1 MVYIVDTNQ
10 KDLLISF
17 RTIRNPPPYSPFKEG
32 SDMKKTMKH
41 WKCFLM
47 GLAVFALFILEGCS
61 SVDSGSRVR
70 VSDFKV
76 KRGTNLSHWFS
87 QTGVRGAARAAR
99 VKEDDFIRLKE
110 FGFDHVRIPIDE
122 EQFWDNNGNKLTDA
136 WELLDASIKL
146 ALKHELRVIV
156 DLHIIR
162 SFYFNASIEG
172 NNTNTLFTE
181 EKSQEQLVNLWRE
194 LSAALKGFSTDW
206 VAYEFL
212 NEPVAD
218 DPEQWND
225 LIAKVHK
232 TLRQLEPER
241 VLVIGSNMWQDVDTF
256 KDLKIPK
263 GDKNILLSFHYYR
276 PMAITHYRASWNP
289 VGKYYGQVHYPGIVI
304 AQADF
309 DKLPEAQKET
319 FQSFT
324 TNWDRSVLR
333 EQILQAVTVAKK
345 LGLPLF
351 CGEWGVISSCP
362 REPAYN
368 WYRDMISVFDEFDI
382 GWTTW
387 NYDSG
392 FGFWNPYSKQ
402 VSDKP
407 MLEILTSGKGL
418 K

>member
-1 MVYIVDTNQ
+1 
-10 KDLLISF
+10 
-17 RTIRNPPPYSPFKEG
+17 
-32 SDMKKTMKH
+32 MKNTMKH

-47 GLAVFALFILEGCS
+47 GLAVFALFIPAGCS
-61 SVDSGSRVR
+61 SVDTGSGVR

-172 NNTNTLFTE
+172 NKTNTLFTE

-263 GDKNILLSFHYYR
+263 GDKNILLSFHYYK
-276 PMAITHYRASWNP
+276 PMAVTHYRASWNP
-289 VGKYYGQVHYPGIVI
+289 VGKYYGQIHYPGIVI

-319 FQSFT
+319 FRSFT

-333 EQILQAVTVAKK
+333 EQILQAVTVAKE

-351 CGEWGVISSCP
+351 CGEWGVISSSP

-392 FGFWNPYSKQ
+392 FGFWNSWSKQ

>member
-1 MVYIVDTNQ
+1 
-10 KDLLISF
+10 
-17 RTIRNPPPYSPFKEG
+17 
-32 SDMKKTMKH
+32 MKKSIKH
-41 WKCFLM
+41 GRSFSMWI
-47 GLAVFALFILEGCS
+47 AVMAMFILAACS
-61 SVDSGSRVR
+61 SFGEKSSAR

-87 QTGVRGAARAAR
+87 QTGVRGAARANR

-122 EQFWDNNGNKLTDA
+122 EQFWDNDGKKLTDA

-162 SFYFNASIEG
+162 SFYFNATIEG
-172 NNTNTLFTE
+172 NKTNTLFTE
-181 EKSQEQLVNLWRE
+181 EKSQEEFLDLWRE
-194 LSAALKGFSTDW
+194 LSAALKDFPTDW

-241 VLVIGSNMWQDVDTF
+241 VLVIGSNMWQNVDTF

-263 GDKNILLSFHYYR
+263 GDKNILLSFHYYK
-276 PMAITHYRASWNP
+276 PMAVTHYRASWDP
-289 VGKYYGQVHYPGIVI
+289 VGKYYGPIQYPGIVI
-304 AQADF
+304 AQSDF

-319 FQSFT
+319 FQPFT
-324 TNWDRSVLR
+324 TKWDRGVLR

-351 CGEWGVISSCP
+351 CGEWGVISSSP
-362 REPAYN
+362 RGQAYN

-392 FGFWNPYSKQ
+392 FGFWDSRSKR
-402 VSDKP
+402 VSDSQ
-407 MLEILTSGKGL
+407 MLEILTSGKAL